1 LLGPDSM
8 EYAVNFKM
16 EVLFM
21 SKQFITADELRE
33 MLGISRGKA
42 YDIIRKCNQEL
53 KEQGFITVAGKL
65 PRAYFAKKYYGFD
78 NNLVKEDG
86 NV

>member
-1 LLGPDSM
+1 
-8 EYAVNFKM
+8 
-16 EVLFM
+16 M

-53 KEQGFITVAGKL
+53 KDQGFITVAGKL
-65 PRAYFAKKYYGFD
+65 PRAYLAKKYYGFD
-78 NNLVKEDG
+78 CSGLLKEGG
-86 NV
+86 ND